1 MFCFNT
7 VYRTHQFSNTKMKFG
22 RRIRSFDWGSVIST
36 EIILFVSGMPRRA
49 EQLMSKLEITA
60 ETAKTHP
67 VCIDLSV
74 CNITSSVI
82 RRSSCWAGVV
92 WTETTSWSSCINGC
106 RELLNIF
113 IGCTQYRH
121 GLRSNALRYTERTPW
136 EKHGHVELLYSFGMK
151 KSLMTQIRCWMAI
164 CMMIFWW
171 WFFTRFRDHRIAL
184 CNISVRSVFWFMHG
198 WMINRWTERH
208 PILVTVQIS
217 AITSI
222 AVKNPSK

>member
-1 MFCFNT
+1 MFCFYT

-22 RRIRSFDWGSVIST
+22 RRIISFDWGSVIST
-36 EIILFVSGMPRRA
+36 EIILFVSGMSRRT

-74 CNITSSVI
+74 CNNTSSVI
-82 RRSSCWAGVV
+82 LRSSCWAGVV

-113 IGCTQYRH
+113 IGCTEYRH

-136 EKHGHVELLYSFGMK
+136 EKHGNVVLLYFLGW
-151 KSLMTQIRCWMAI
+151 RNH
-164 CMMIFWW
+164 WW
-171 WFFTRFRDHRIAL
+171 L
-184 CNISVRSVFWFMHG
+184 
-198 WMINRWTERH
+198 
-208 PILVTVQIS
+208 
-217 AITSI
+217 
-222 AVKNPSK
+222 K